1 MKTNPV
7 EALKIDKLGGARQ
20 HMENI
25 LWFLGIVGFYF
36 AMQLWI
42 LPKLGIST

>member
-1 MKTNPV
+1 MKVSSP
-7 EALKIDKLGGARQ
+7 EAAKDEMLGARK
-20 HMENI
+20 HMENL
-25 LWFLGIVGFYF
+25 LWFVGIVGFYF

>member
-1 MKTNPV
+1 MNNPTKV
-7 EALKIDKLGGARQ
+7 LTGKGGLGL
-20 HMENI
+20 MEQV
-25 LWFLGIVGFYF
+25 LWFFGIILFYF